1 MTSSRLQEVLAGI
14 LYCAL
19 MGKVNPGCQRVV
31 TIFSGDVAQLVR
43 ATGLYSV
50 LASDKRKVVGSSP
63 TVPTVFGASS
73 NGRTRVFGA
82 LNLGSTPSV
91 PSNYS
96 GLAQLVE
103 QVAVNHPVAGS
114 SPARGANFSHH
125 RFSFQFRSMN

>member
-1 MTSSRLQEVLAGI
+1 MRARDCCEFEIARGAGRHLI
-14 LYCAL
+14 LCPR
-19 MGKVNPGCQRVV
+19 GKVNPGCQRIV

-82 LNLGSTPSV
+82 LNLGSNPSA
-91 PSNYS
+91 PSIYS
-96 GLAQLVE
+96 
-103 QVAVNHPVAGS
+103 AVTQWQSVWLLTTWL
-114 SPARGANFSHH
+114 
-125 RFSFQFRSMN
+125 